1 MAKPLRA
8 LLIDDSEEDAFLLVR
23 YLRKNDYEV
32 ESQRVETADALRAAL
47 KRDSWDIA
55 LCDYV
60 MPLRT
65 PTSRPWPAARTWC
78 ATR

>member
-47 KRDSWDIA
+47 
-55 LCDYV
+55 
-60 MPLRT
+60 
-65 PTSRPWPAARTWC
+65 
-78 ATR
+78 